1 MPGKGSTYRKGSQQL
16 ESHYSWLFTL
26 FWKHWACW
34 YNHTHRKTSYS
45 WLKAIRNDAAIIHH
59 VKVSRVTDSVWLIWL
74 RAMRP
79 RPPWFHPGKWGDQQG
94 SPRIPGA
101 GIAGPRTEDC
111 LTAAVSLLG
120 QSTLPCLWN
129 SSLWFDESLCAFIN
143 LTPIRF
149 CLASAPSPHSLHE
162 VLSTLILHMWHMH
175 IHSSAG
181 NSLYFHQ
188 SPGGGNN
195 PTKE

>member
-59 VKVSRVTDSVWLIWL
+59 VKVSRVTDSVRLIWL
-74 RAMRP
+74 REMRP

-101 GIAGPRTEDC
+101 GIAGPRTEGC

-129 SSLWFDESLCAFIN
+129 SSLWFDESLCFHKSDSHTVLPCLSPLPSFSAWGAFD
-143 LTPIRF
+143 LD
-149 CLASAPSPHSLHE
+149 LAYVTYAYTLLCRQFSI
-162 VLSTLILHMWHMH
+162 LSSESWR
-175 IHSSAG
+175 G
-181 NSLYFHQ
+181 Q
-188 SPGGGNN
+188 
-195 PTKE
+195 